1 VKVVRQA
8 ADVRRCH
15 LGEGSGPRPNVVV
28 PGQTDCLITLTWAG
42 GECWGCRQGGV
53 AEAQNADPVRRFP
66 SLQVRP
72 CKLDFDAALEEAL
85 RREREARPA
94 AEARADAAGTS

>member
-1 VKVVRQA
+1 VRQA

-85 RREREARPA
+85 RREREARLA